1 MQLLFDR
8 RVRKTLFGVWCL
20 GWLIT
25 AALLLAPVSS
35 PLTLSHADLVVHFS
49 IFACLAF
56 GAVGFSH
63 RGRELTLLALAT
75 VAGGVAL
82 EFGQSLVPQRTFD
95 FLDMAANTVGTL
107 LGYAG
112 AIAVLLLVI
121 VPAAEARAR
130 GMATPGR

>member
-8 RVRKTLFGVWCL
+8 RVRKTLFGLWCL

-25 AALLLAPVSS
+25 AVLLLAPLYS
-35 PLTLSHADLVVHFS
+35 PWTLSHADLVAHFLT
-49 IFACLAF
+49 FACLAF
-56 GAVGFSH
+56 AAVGFSH
-63 RGRELTLLALAT
+63 RGRELTLLALTT

-82 EFGQSLVPQRTFD
+82 EFAQGLVPQRTFD
-95 FLDMAANTVGTL
+95 ILDIAANTLGAL

-130 GMATPGR
+130 GVATSGR